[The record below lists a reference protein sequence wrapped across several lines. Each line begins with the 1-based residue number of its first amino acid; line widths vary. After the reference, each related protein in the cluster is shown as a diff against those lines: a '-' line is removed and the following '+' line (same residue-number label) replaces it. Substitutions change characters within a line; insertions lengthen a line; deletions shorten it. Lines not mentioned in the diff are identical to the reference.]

1 MSHAPVRTYIPVF
14 YIPVSYIPVF
24 YIPVLY
30 IPVFYIPVF
39 QQANTLGESVEG
51 EVLYARHCP
60 CQVLEV
66 TGGVGAAIA

>member
-1 MSHAPVRTYIPVF
+1 MR
-14 YIPVSYIPVF
+14 SYISAF
-24 YIPVLY
+24 H
-30 IPVFYIPVF
+30 
-39 QQANTLGESVEG
+39 QANTLGESVEG